1 MVCKFKFIL
10 MISMTY
16 LCSLEEFTGL
26 MKGQIAARNIDEVIK
41 ETFAV
46 FGEKSISMNLLQEM
60 VQVNQTFFL
69 FRCLKW

>member
-1 MVCKFKFIL
+1 
-10 MISMTY
+10 MTY